1 MFTGIIQAVGSL
13 RGVERRGASA
23 WLSVGCP
30 FAKLELG
37 ESVAVDGV
45 CLTVVRVIDG
55 GFTADASAETLA
67 RTTLGERA
75 VGARVN
81 LERALALGDRMGG
94 HIVAGH
100 VDGVGELARR
110 ERVESSERVTFRAP
124 REVLRYV
131 AEKGSVAID
140 GVSLTVNAVSAEGFE
155 VMLVPFTQGA
165 TTLSERRAGDRVNL
179 EVDVIARYVARAL
192 TWERE
197 APDPGAAAAGT
208 DARWRALLD
217 GFAKGQ

>member
-13 RGVERRGASA
+13 RTVERRGASA

-45 CLTVVRVIDG
+45 CLTVVRVVDG

-75 VGARVN
+75 VGAKVN

-100 VDGVGELARR
+100 VDGVGELVRR
-110 ERVESSERVTFRAP
+110 ERVESAERVVFRAP
-124 REVLRYV
+124 REVLRYL
-131 AEKGSVAID
+131 APKGSVAID
-140 GVSLTVNAVSAEGFE
+140 GVSLTVNDVAGDTFE

-179 EVDVIARYVARAL
+179 EADVIARYVARAL
-192 TWERE
+192 TWERG
-197 APDPGAAAAGT
+197 APDPAAAVET
-208 DARWRALLD
+208 NDARWRALLD

>member
-13 RGVERRGASA
+13 RAIERRGASA

-45 CLTVVRVIDG
+45 CLTVVRMVDG

-75 VGARVN
+75 VGAKVN

-100 VDGVGELARR
+100 VDGVGELVRR
-110 ERVESSERVTFRAP
+110 ERVESAERVVFRAP
-124 REVLRYV
+124 REVLRYL

-140 GVSLTVNAVSAEGFE
+140 GVSLTVNAVTGDTFE

-179 EVDVIARYVARAL
+179 EADVIARYVARAL
-192 TWERE
+192 SWERE
-197 APDPGAAAAGT
+197 APDRGAVGVAD

-217 GFAKGQ
+217 GFGKGQ

>member
-13 RGVERRGASA
+13 RTIERRGASA

-45 CLTVVRVIDG
+45 CLTVVRIVDG
-55 GFTADASAETLA
+55 GFTADASVETLA
-67 RTTLGERA
+67 RTTLGERSM
-75 VGARVN
+75 GAKVN

-100 VDGVGELARR
+100 VDGVGELVSR
-110 ERVESSERVTFRAP
+110 ERVESAERVVFRAP
-124 REVLRYV
+124 REVLRYL

-140 GVSLTVNAVSAEGFE
+140 GVSLTVNAVIGDTFE
-155 VMLVPFTQGA
+155 LILVPFTQGA
-165 TTLSERRAGDRVNL
+165 TTLAERRAGDRVNL
-179 EVDVIARYVARAL
+179 EADVIARYVARAL
-192 TWERE
+192 SWERD
-197 APDPGAAAAGT
+197 APDRGAVGVAEDT
-208 DARWRALLD
+208 RWRALLD
-217 GFAKGQ
+217 GFGKGQ

>member
-13 RGVERRGASA
+13 RAFERRGASA
-23 WLSVGCP
+23 WVNVGCP
-30 FAKLELG
+30 FAQLALG

-45 CLTVVRVIDG
+45 CLTVVRIVDG

-75 VGARVN
+75 VGAQVN

-110 ERVESSERVTFRAP
+110 ERVENAERVVFRAP

-140 GVSLTVNAVSAEGFE
+140 GVSLTVNAVAGETFE
-155 VMLVPFTQGA
+155 VMLVPYTQGA

-192 TWERE
+192 TWEQE
-197 APDPGAAAAGT
+197 TPHPGAT
-208 DARWRALLD
+208 DARWQALLD

>member
-1 MFTGIIQAVGSL
+1 MFTGIIQAVGTL
-13 RGVERRGASA
+13 RAVERRGASA
-23 WLSVGCP
+23 WLDVSCP
-30 FAKLELG
+30 FTKLELG

-45 CLTVVRVIDG
+45 CLTVTRILDG
-55 GFTADASAETLA
+55 AFTADASAETLA
-67 RTTLGERA
+67 RTTLGSRSS
-75 VGARVN
+75 GARVN

-100 VDGVGELARR
+100 VDGVGEVVRR
-110 ERVESSERVTFRAP
+110 ERVESAERVVFRGP

-140 GVSLTVNAVSAEGFE
+140 GVSLTVNAVAGETFE

-165 TTLSERRAGDRVNL
+165 TTLTERRVGDRVNL

-192 TWERE
+192 TWDRE
-197 APDPGAAAAGT
+197 APHPGAAD
-208 DARWRALLD
+208 DARWRALLE
-217 GFAKGQ
+217 GFGKGQ

>member
-13 RGVERRGASA
+13 RAIERRGASA

-45 CLTVVRVIDG
+45 CLTVVRVVDG
-55 GFTADASAETLA
+55 GFTADASVETLA

-100 VDGVGELARR
+100 VDGVGALVRR
-110 ERVESSERVTFRAP
+110 ERVESAERVVFRAP
-124 REVLRYV
+124 RELLRYL
-131 AEKGSVAID
+131 APKGSVAID
-140 GVSLTVNAVSAEGFE
+140 GVSLTVNDVAGDTFE

-165 TTLSERRAGDRVNL
+165 TTLPERRAGDRVNL
-179 EVDVIARYVARAL
+179 EADVIARYVSRAL

-197 APDPGAAAAGT
+197 APDAAAVVT
-208 DARWRALLD
+208 EEARWRALLD
-217 GFAKGQ
+217 GYGKGQ

>member
-13 RGVERRGASA
+13 RTIERRGASA

-45 CLTVVRVIDG
+45 CLTVVRIVDG
-55 GFTADASAETLA
+55 GFTADASVETLA

-75 VGARVN
+75 VGAKVN

-100 VDGVGELARR
+100 VDGVGELVSR
-110 ERVESSERVTFRAP
+110 ERVESAERVVFRAP
-124 REVLRYV
+124 REVLRYL

-140 GVSLTVNAVSAEGFE
+140 GVSLTVNAVIGDTFE
-155 VMLVPFTQGA
+155 LILVPFTQGA
-165 TTLSERRAGDRVNL
+165 TTLAERRAGDRVNL
-179 EVDVIARYVARAL
+179 EADVIARYVARAL
-192 TWERE
+192 SWERD
-197 APDPGAAAAGT
+197 APDRGAVGVAEDT
-208 DARWRALLD
+208 RWRALLD
-217 GFAKGQ
+217 GFGKGQ

>member
-13 RGVERRGASA
+13 RTIERRGASA

-45 CLTVVRVIDG
+45 CLTVVRIVDG
-55 GFTADASAETLA
+55 GFTADASVETLA
-67 RTTLGERA
+67 RTTLGERSM
-75 VGARVN
+75 GAKVN

-100 VDGVGELARR
+100 VDGVGELVSR
-110 ERVESSERVTFRAP
+110 ERVESAERVVFRAP
-124 REVLRYV
+124 REVLRYL

-140 GVSLTVNAVSAEGFE
+140 GVSLTVNAVIGDTFE
-155 VMLVPFTQGA
+155 LILVPFTQGA

-179 EVDVIARYVARAL
+179 EADVIARYVARAL
-192 TWERE
+192 SWERD
-197 APDPGAAAAGT
+197 APDRGAVGVAEDT
-208 DARWRALLD
+208 RWRALLD
-217 GFAKGQ
+217 GFGKGQ

>member
-1 MFTGIIQAVGSL
+1 VFTGIIQAVGAL
-13 RGVERRGASA
+13 RAVERRGASA
-23 WLSVGCP
+23 WLNVGCP
-30 FAKLELG
+30 FAKLALG

-45 CLTVVRVIDG
+45 CLTVVRVVDG

-81 LERALALGDRMGG
+81 LERALAVGDRMGG

-100 VDGVGELARR
+100 VDAVGELSRR
-110 ERVESSERVTFRAP
+110 EAVESAERVVFRAP

-140 GVSLTVNAVSAEGFE
+140 GVSLTVNAVAGETFE

-197 APDPGAAAAGT
+197 TPDPGAA

-217 GFAKGQ
+217 GFAKG